1 MKAFCNN
8 CDEFVGP
15 PGLNVCPG
23 CGRLVSATPTPG
35 EIRERKMSGVTEK
48 EIKTHSVTSKSGE
61 YGKILD
67 RSRVSRDIIE
77 NE

>member
-1 MKAFCNN
+1 
-8 CDEFVGP
+8 
-15 PGLNVCPG
+15 
-23 CGRLVSATPTPG
+23 
-35 EIRERKMSGVTEK
+35 MSGVTEK